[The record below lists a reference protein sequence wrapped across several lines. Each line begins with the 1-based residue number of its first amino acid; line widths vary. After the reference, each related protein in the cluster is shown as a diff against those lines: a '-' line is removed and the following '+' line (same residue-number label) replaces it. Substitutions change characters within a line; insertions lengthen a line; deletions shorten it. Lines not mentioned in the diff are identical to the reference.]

1 MRVYIFFL
9 NRAVV
14 YYFPNEKTHVFMCY
28 LGLTLTSEFNGV
40 ALVVA
45 FFGFSKGVR
54 AVFMPLV
61 IPNYVPLGK
70 LPSAQGLQNIMHG
83 LFLMILGPVIGMLC
97 IFS

>member
-1 MRVYIFFL
+1 MRVYIFFK

-14 YYFPNEKTHVFMCY
+14 FFPNEKTHVFMCY
-28 LGLTLTSEFNGV
+28 LGLTLTSEFDGV
-40 ALVVA
+40 VLVVA
-45 FFGFSKGVR
+45 FFGLSKGVR

-83 LFLMILGPVIGMLC
+83 LFLMFLGPVIGMLC